1 MVPRSMET
9 DLKKS
14 LYSLQRALTNGRG
27 SKMRGWHG
35 CINHLRAL
43 LLVEIDG
50 AGVEHHGLDGEVL
63 GVLLPVALLG
73 LPLLHLQLPCNAQK

>member
-1 MVPRSMET
+1 
-9 DLKKS
+9 
-14 LYSLQRALTNGRG
+14 
-27 SKMRGWHG
+27 MRGWHG

-43 LLVEIDG
+43 LHVEIDG

-73 LPLLHLQLPCNAQK
+73 LPLLHLQLPCNAQKQSSPQTTHSKWNDSVQI